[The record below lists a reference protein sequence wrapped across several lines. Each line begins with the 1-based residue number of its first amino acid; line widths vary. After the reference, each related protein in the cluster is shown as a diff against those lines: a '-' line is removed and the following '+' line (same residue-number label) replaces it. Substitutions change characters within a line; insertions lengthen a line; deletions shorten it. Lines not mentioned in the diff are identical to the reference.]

1 MFSGL
6 RIHWSKLKAESRQVE
21 NICQGQSV
29 RMKKKVKI
37 KNMGRNS
44 LNNNNNGQDR
54 IYYNRVQCLKKR
66 GIF

>member
-54 IYYNRVQCLKKR
+54 IY
-66 GIF
+66 